1 MSDVNSLISEAGSA
15 HKVIVE
21 QSRQLAGKWDKS
33 GLLEGLKGAERQGMA
48 VMLENQASQLHQ
60 ENSYTNQ
67 AGTAGEQWSGV
78 ALPLVRKV
86 FGSIA
91 SKNFVSVQPMNLPS
105 GLVFYMD
112 FKYGT
117 TNGGQTSGQS
127 LYGSALSSP
136 FSGFGNQDAGGLYG
150 AGRFAYSINDTASVA
165 NLGDT
170 TGSVSFA
177 DVNFNADFIVTG
189 SLRKYTVAQADLP
202 SADLLAVRSFVPSGS
217 GLNFATLV
225 LPEFTKVSGTDVIF
239 IVNSDANGVLNQ
251 VLYSKAPTSS
261 SRGDFEDTTGTT
273 DIGIPQIDLELKSE
287 TIVAK
292 TRKLKAVWSPEL
304 AQDLNAYHSIDAE
317 AEHNGILVSRN
328 RQNLQP
334 SNYCILNNQLLRNCM
349 DKHDLVPNT
358 WSKDAK
364 GQ

>member
-48 VMLENQASQLHQ
+48 VMLENQASQLLQ

-112 FKYGT
+112 FKYGS

-127 LYGSALSSP
+127 LYGTSLSSP
-136 FSGFGNQDAGGLYG
+136 FSTFGNQDAGGLYG
-150 AGRFAYSINDTASVA
+150 AGRLAYSINSIICRCKFQRRFHR
-165 NLGDT
+165 NW
-170 TGSVSFA
+170 
-177 DVNFNADFIVTG
+177 
-189 SLRKYTVAQADLP
+189 
-202 SADLLAVRSFVPSGS
+202 
-217 GLNFATLV
+217 
-225 LPEFTKVSGTDVIF
+225 FTS
-239 IVNSDANGVLNQ
+239 
-251 VLYSKAPTSS
+251 
-261 SRGDFEDTTGTT
+261 
-273 DIGIPQIDLELKSE
+273 
-287 TIVAK
+287 
-292 TRKLKAVWSPEL
+292 
-304 AQDLNAYHSIDAE
+304 
-317 AEHNGILVSRN
+317 
-328 RQNLQP
+328 
-334 SNYCILNNQLLRNCM
+334 
-349 DKHDLVPNT
+349 
-358 WSKDAK
+358 
-364 GQ
+364 